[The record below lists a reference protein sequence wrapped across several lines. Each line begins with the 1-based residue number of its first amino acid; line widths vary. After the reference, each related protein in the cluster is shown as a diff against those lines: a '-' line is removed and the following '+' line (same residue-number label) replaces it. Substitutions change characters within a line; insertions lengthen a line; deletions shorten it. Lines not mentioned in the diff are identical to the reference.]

1 MAEVTKMQR
10 TKSTIDGS
18 SNLSGIIREDDGSM
32 TNFIITSENQGF
44 QRVMETLEQ
53 LRNGLATQEDLAE
66 SVRNAMSLANRIEKD
81 INDFAMPGLPLT
93 RKGNHFYVTVNGE
106 LEPVDPTL
114 ERQMLKASDADGEEA
129 RRNWHAMSNFI
140 ARLYQNTTRYVR
152 EQLFSWLKA
161 NFDDKSTHS
170 FTIMPD
176 GRFVGYKGCRRDEL
190 NNIVSI
196 NSGHGF
202 VNGTEYTNAHLPNN
216 VGDVVSMP
224 REEVQDDPQT
234 GCSTGLHVGT
244 YEYASQF
251 ASGVLVRV
259 AVAPEDVVS
268 IPLDCEWQKLRAC
281 RYEVLETEDRPVD
294 EFLYDGWSACGGM
307 PPYTVH
313 EVIGFLIDAKADV
326 RDGKGIDG
334 RFTSHPDAAS
344 PEEMQ
349 ELLDKALAAAYYSE
363 DWNELVSV
371 LDGMGFELDTSD
383 VESAL
388 DDLEEWVA
396 EKSSEIDGI
405 EEELDSPYAPFEE
418 VQADLEDALNDIM
431 PEEWPGGGVLGAR
444 EWLDEILE
452 DARGAESLNEVV
464 EMYGNIME

>member
-44 QRVMETLEQ
+44 QRVMETLGR
-53 LRNGLATQEDLAE
+53 LRDGLATQEDLAE
-66 SVRNAMSLANRIEKD
+66 SVRDAMSLANRIEKD

-176 GRFVGYKGCRRDEL
+176 GRFVGYKGCCRDEL

-224 REEVQDDPQT
+224 REEVQDDPKT

-281 RYEVLETEDRPVD
+281 KYVVLETEDRPVD
-294 EFLYDGWSACGGM
+294 EFIYNGWTNNEI
-307 PPYTVH
+307 PPYTIH
-313 EVIGFLIDAKADV
+313 DVIGFLIDAKTNGDF
-326 RDGKGIDG
+326 GEH
-334 RFTSHPDAAS
+334 FSEHPTVNDAADF
-344 PEEMQ
+344 Q
-349 ELLDKALAAAYYSE
+349 ALLDKALSAAYYSE
-363 DWNELVSV
+363 DWNELTSV
-371 LDGMGFELDTSD
+371 LGGMGLVIDTSEVD
-383 VESAL
+383 GVL
-388 DDLEEWVA
+388 DRLEDWVS
-396 EKSSEIDGI
+396 EKKDELASIL
-405 EEELDSPYAPFEE
+405 EELDADDEAFDEAIDEVMPLDYDGDYDEE
-418 VQADLEDALNDIM
+418 SLS
-431 PEEWPGGGVLGAR
+431 
-444 EWLDEILE
+444 EWLDGILE
-452 DARGAESLNEVV
+452 SAHDMESLNEIAKNY
-464 EMYGNIME
+464 EDYLDC

>member
-44 QRVMETLEQ
+44 QRVMETLDQ

-170 FTIMPD
+170 
-176 GRFVGYKGCRRDEL
+176 
-190 NNIVSI
+190 
-196 NSGHGF
+196 
-202 VNGTEYTNAHLPNN
+202 NN

-251 ASGVLVRV
+251 ADGVLVRV

-281 RYEVLETEDRPVD
+281 KYVVLETEDRPVD
-294 EFLYDGWSACGGM
+294 EFIYNGWTNNEI
-307 PPYTVH
+307 PPYTIH
-313 EVIGFLIDAKADV
+313 DVIGFLIDAKTNGDF
-326 RDGKGIDG
+326 GEH
-334 RFTSHPDAAS
+334 FSEHPTVDDAADF
-344 PEEMQ
+344 Q
-349 ELLDKALAAAYYSE
+349 ALLDKALSAAYYSE
-363 DWNELVSV
+363 DWNELTSV
-371 LDGMGFELDTSD
+371 LGGMGLVIDTSEVD
-383 VESAL
+383 GVL
-388 DDLEEWVA
+388 DRLEDWVS
-396 EKSSEIDGI
+396 EKKDELTSIL
-405 EEELDSPYAPFEE
+405 EELDVDDEAFDEAIDEVMPLDYDGDYDEE
-418 VQADLEDALNDIM
+418 SLS
-431 PEEWPGGGVLGAR
+431 
-444 EWLDEILE
+444 EWLDGILE
-452 DARGAESLNEVV
+452 SAHDMESLNEIAKNY
-464 EMYGNIME
+464 EDYLDC